1 MDIMADSNVTEAG
14 STSKPLVVA
23 DLTYDQFCVL
33 FKKLFSESMNE
44 LKQEIND
51 KVNEL
56 KGECDNK
63 IEAMRTQQN
72 ERIEEIKGELH
83 KVRVENEK
91 LIKKNAGLHEELEQL
106 HNESVNNF
114 RGIVE
119 IHQDANRNSLKITGI
134 PESPVKRNPVTGRI
148 IPENTEEVVKNFLE
162 VKMDISIEETD
173 LDSARRIQKTGKQR
187 DTGTPRP
194 IVVNFM
200 RNSTRQKVI
209 SNRRCLRGTG
219 IGVHE
224 VLTKGFQYIYDAAR
238 FSGVSRGGALGA
250 ETPRTRGP
258 EKKRRGEKKKER
270 EGKKERKGER
280 EGKKERKQA
289 SDNEKYLSQLPSL
302 NGFQISRHG
311 PIRRTPQQF

>member
-1 MDIMADSNVTEAG
+1 
-14 STSKPLVVA
+14 
-23 DLTYDQFCVL
+23 
-33 FKKLFSESMNE
+33 MNE

-106 HNESVNNF
+106 RNESVNNF

-219 IGVHE
+219 IGVH
-224 VLTKGFQYIYDAAR
+224 DAAR
-238 FSGVSRGGALGA
+238 SMSKSVDNVKSVWTWNGITYVLAEDKDRTYKYKVRSLQDIQAVAKKHANTCQEVKSTQGTPTKPSDTSGEDA
-250 ETPRTRGP
+250 T
-258 EKKRRGEKKKER
+258 
-270 EGKKERKGER
+270 
-280 EGKKERKQA
+280 
-289 SDNEKYLSQLPSL
+289 
-302 NGFQISRHG
+302 NGSSSE
-311 PIRRTPQQF
+311 